1 MESPGF
7 LAKHYMDAFMKCHS
21 NDMFV
26 MAFVD
31 KRNTNFNSTDI
42 ESAGFE
48 KALDDFLLGAGL
60 NVAEAVTDTYSV
72 VARLMSKFH
81 KYFVASAVN

>member
-7 LAKHYMDAFMKCHS
+7 LAKYYTDTFMKYHS
-21 NDMFV
+21 NDMLV

-48 KALDDFLLGAGL
+48 KTL
-60 NVAEAVTDTYSV
+60 
-72 VARLMSKFH
+72 R
-81 KYFVASAVN
+81 